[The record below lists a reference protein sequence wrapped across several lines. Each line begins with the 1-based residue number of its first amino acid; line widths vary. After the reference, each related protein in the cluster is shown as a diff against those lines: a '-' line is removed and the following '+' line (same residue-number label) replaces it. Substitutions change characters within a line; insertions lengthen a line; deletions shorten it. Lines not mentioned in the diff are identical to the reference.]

1 MLCYPA
7 CGGLGIPEE
16 VHVTRASENQ
26 PNQAL
31 ERNVYA
37 RHASCG
43 ARVTP
48 AIAVAHL

>member
-1 MLCYPA
+1 M
-7 CGGLGIPEE
+7 
-16 VHVTRASENQ
+16 

-31 ERNVYA
+31 ERNVYV
-37 RHASCG
+37 RHASCV